1 MPPCGSLQPGQHSPV
16 LPVPAVLA
24 PTASLP
30 VVPSPD
36 GTPEWCAV
44 VRTLLAELQH
54 GVKRQNE
61 VRLVWRQEVL
71 VPGIARASLF
81 RLQELAM
88 AVPFGDNVSVC
99 HTLFQLV
106 DDVFV
111 RLYDSIAGPATPPAA
126 VAAEVRRV
134 RSLAGPMV
142 RAILREETRTDLDT
156 HRRRACASALQV
168 VAAQCLRRLSA
179 PASLGAAAVVS
190 PGSSSMDTSD
200 NCSSSSSSSS
210 SWYSEQDAACAE
222 LVRTAFLAPVI
233 ALLESGQRSVQT
245 SACLA
250 TTNVLE
256 ALAPGDV
263 AAAAPWAVPALLASM
278 VRAHANVHYF
288 YLAALTVVVQKGGLA
303 ACADALPVLV
313 PRATAM
319 LRSRA
324 WKARQNAAILLTA
337 LGQDAHARTAMRAY
351 QPVLVASL
359 RAHDTEPVRAVRV
372 ALADAYTTYREL
384 LTGAPKP
391 VVSRAPVAPPTG
403 APTRQQ
409 QQRVLAQQQA
419 STTVAT
425 AASRLRASPPATA
438 TTTCSSSTINTGST
452 CSSNSEGT
460 GVVRPLPPPVPAPLL
475 QQQPQPQ
482 QFVVPAVQEPPAQR
496 ARTALPVSGD
506 ETLRTQE
513 LLNTLLLQS
522 ILLQTQRAVQQQQQ
536 QQPLAGLD
544 SAASAAVAVQSLLAA
559 LGATLPAPAASA
571 SAVAPLPAVLPPPP
585 PQLVQTP
592 PGTQPAWAHGTDLAA
607 PAHLPPLA
615 DLLSKLSPAGA

>member
-1 MPPCGSLQPGQHSPV
+1 
-16 LPVPAVLA
+16 
-24 PTASLP
+24 
-30 VVPSPD
+30 
-36 GTPEWCAV
+36 
-44 VRTLLAELQH
+44 
-54 GVKRQNE
+54 
-61 VRLVWRQEVL
+61 
-71 VPGIARASLF
+71 
-81 RLQELAM
+81 M

-179 PASLGAAAVVS
+179 PASLGAAADVK
-190 PGSSSMDTSD
+190 PSSL
-200 NCSSSSSSSS
+200 SSSS

-319 LRSRA
+319 LRSGA

-359 RAHDTEPVRAVRV
+359 RARARCRVRRARRARRRLHDVP
-372 ALADAYTTYREL
+372 
-384 LTGAPKP
+384 
-391 VVSRAPVAPPTG
+391 RAPHRRAQARRLARARRAAHRRPHAPAAAARPRPAAG
-403 APTRQQ
+403 LHHRRHRRLPPPRQSPRHCHHHMQQHHQHRQHVQQ
-409 QQRVLAQQQA
+409 QQRGHWRRATTA
-419 STTVAT
+419 SSCSCSSSSTATTAT
-425 AASRLRASPPATA
+425 AVCGSCSPGAAGTAGAHRTARVWRRDAAHTGTPEHAPAPEHPPPDTACGPAAAAAATIGRPRLGCHGSRGRAVAARGPRRDPPCACCLCECGRAPASGAPAATA
-438 TTTCSSSTINTGST
+438 TARADTPGHAASVGPRHRPRSP
-452 CSSNSEGT
+452 GT
-460 GVVRPLPPPVPAPLL
+460 PAAPGRP
-475 QQQPQPQ
+475 PQ
-482 QFVVPAVQEPPAQR
+482 Q
-496 ARTALPVSGD
+496 ALASRCLTGLLPSLSTHDSRLSVYQMMTTTNSG
-506 ETLRTQE
+506 L
-513 LLNTLLLQS
+513 
-522 ILLQTQRAVQQQQQ
+522 
-536 QQPLAGLD
+536 
-544 SAASAAVAVQSLLAA
+544 VAV
-559 LGATLPAPAASA
+559 
-571 SAVAPLPAVLPPPP
+571 VVF
-585 PQLVQTP
+585 
-592 PGTQPAWAHGTDLAA
+592 
-607 PAHLPPLA
+607 HLPPLSPSSS
-615 DLLSKLSPAGA
+615 LLACLRGVWEGGIGEVCTCVSTRHTALTWQTSRSLLWRR